1 MDFIVDLPLSTRNG
15 TVYDAVLVVVDRYTK
30 IARYVPYNKT
40 YTAEKLVSMF
50 YDEIIYRYNVL
61 NGIVSDRGSVFTS
74 AYWSSF
80 CYEAH
85 VKRRLST
92 AFHP

>member
-15 TVYDAVLVVVDRYTK
+15 AVYNAILVVVDRYTK
-30 IARYVPYNKT
+30 IARYVPCNKT
-40 YTAEKLVSMF
+40 CIAEKLVSMF
-50 YDEIIYRYNVL
+50 YDEIIYRYGVL

-80 CYEAH
+80 DI
-85 VKRRLST
+85 RRM
-92 AFHP
+92 